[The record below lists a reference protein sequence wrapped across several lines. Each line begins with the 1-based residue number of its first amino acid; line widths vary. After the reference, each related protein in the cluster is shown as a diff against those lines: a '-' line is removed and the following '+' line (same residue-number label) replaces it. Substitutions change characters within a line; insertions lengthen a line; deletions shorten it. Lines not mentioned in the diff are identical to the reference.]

1 MPPRVA
7 RAMIMVAAETAGVL
21 PGLPGLAGL
30 AEAMAGMA
38 KAKATVVEA
47 RPHRRPTVRAR
58 RATKF
63 QRERIL

>member
-21 PGLPGLAGL
+21 PGLAGL
-30 AEAMAGMA
+30 VEAMAGMA

-63 QRERIL
+63 QRGRIL